1 MIGFDENK
9 KDVTTLKKAVK
20 TKRLTVARN
29 KKTVE
34 REIQTLAK
42 IIGTQNVGIAC
53 FKVNGKFRCFFSF
66 GPQPG

>member
-20 TKRLTVARN
+20 TKRLMVAR

-42 IIGTQNVGIAC
+42 MIGTQNVGITC
-53 FKVNGKFRCFFSF
+53 FKVNGKFRCFFRF